1 MLVHLAATERS
12 YQIHTFEVIKWGDL
26 DKKETDMWEVGSQ
39 LVERARN
46 EIKGNP
52 ISFYTDK
59 LEALREKTK
68 EVLKKR
74 DDSWL
79 M

>member
-59 LEALREKTK
+59 LEAYEKKQRKYSKK
-68 EVLKKR
+68 EMTVG
-74 DDSWL
+74 
-79 M
+79 